1 MGRAYSREGF
11 VVGLKFR
18 FTWACPRVWL
28 ARSGSPESDAISQ
41 SAVPL
46 LGSCLLSGATPWT
59 VLGFLSHGLGMQGIG
74 NCGSSLGRPARG
86 PPQPWPPRTSDTGHV
101 GGSARHQRAG
111 TRLPGCPEPAAFC
124 QEQVGRMSSVKVT
137 TIHETLDQVTRGRPQ
152 CPPTLWSG
160 QCLARRRCP

>member
-1 MGRAYSREGF
+1 MGRAHSREGF

-59 VLGFLSHGLGMQGIG
+59 VLGFQSHGLGMQGMETVALPWAG
-74 NCGSSLGRPARG
+74 LHAAPLSPGRLALVTPDMSVAL
-86 PPQPWPPRTSDTGHV
+86 SDTRGLGHV
-101 GGSARHQRAG
+101 CLGALSP
-111 TRLPGCPEPAAFC
+111 LP
-124 QEQVGRMSSVKVT
+124 SVKSRWA
-137 TIHETLDQVTRGRPQ
+137 E
-152 CPPTLWSG
+152 
-160 QCLARRRCP
+160 